1 MLSLKRLK
9 IYENEI
15 MRVYCS
21 KSQASKYVTGTQK
34 LEKVGRLVNMY
45 QNAFSDLDDKTKG
58 DLKKTQPDCLIC
70 VMNQRRARGQG
81 VV

>member
-1 MLSLKRLK
+1 MLPLKHLK

-45 QNAFSDLDDKTKG
+45 
-58 DLKKTQPDCLIC
+58 
-70 VMNQRRARGQG
+70 
-81 VV
+81 